1 MNRELIEALDIL
13 EKEKNISKD
22 TLLEAIEQSLIQ
34 ACKNHFGKADN
45 VHVTINPETGDFGVF
60 ADRTV
65 VEAVDDPALEISLLD
80 AQKINTNAEIGDV
93 VKVEIHSRE
102 FGRIA
107 TQNAKNVI
115 LQKIREEERK
125 VLYDQYYGIEKEM
138 VTGIVQRINGRNISI
153 NLGKVDATLAENEQ
167 VKGEVFHPT
176 ERIKVY
182 ILDVKDTPKG
192 PRISVSRTH
201 PGLVK
206 RLFESEVA
214 EVRDGTVEI
223 KAIARE
229 AGSRTKIAVYSK
241 DPDVDPVGACV
252 GINGI
257 RVNAIVNELRGEKI
271 DIINW
276 DENQAILIENALSPA
291 KVIAVL
297 ADPDDKTAL
306 VVVPDNQ
313 LSLAI
318 GKEGQNARLAA
329 RLTGFKID
337 IKNETQAK
345 EAGDA
350 YDYDDDEY
358 YDEDGCYDE
367 DGDYGDDSYYGDEQY
382 AENAEYAEQ
391 GEYTEDIP
399 EVSNPE
405 NGNTDVQEYDDT
417 DGGADEV

>member
-1 MNRELIEALDIL
+1 MSRDLRDALDVL

-45 VHVTINPETGDFGVF
+45 VHVMIDPETCDFSVY

-65 VEAVDDPALEISLLD
+65 VEHVEDPALEISLVD
-80 AQKINTNAEIGDV
+80 AQKTNTNAEIGDV
-93 VKVEIHSRE
+93 MKVEIQSKE

-125 VLYDQYYGIEKEM
+125 VLYDQYYGIEKEV
-138 VTGIVQRINGRNISI
+138 VTGIVQRVMGKNVSI
-153 NLGKVDATLAENEQ
+153 NLGKADAVLTENEQ
-167 VKGEVFHPT
+167 VKGETFQPT
-176 ERIKVY
+176 ERVKVY
-182 ILDVKDTPKG
+182 ILEVKDTPKG
-192 PRISVSRTH
+192 PRILVSRTH

-223 KAIARE
+223 KSIARE
-229 AGSRTKIAVYSK
+229 AGSRTKIAVWSN
-241 DPDVDPVGACV
+241 DPDVDAVGACV
-252 GINGI
+252 GMN
-257 RVNAIVNELRGEKI
+257 NELHGEKI

-276 DENQAILIENALSPA
+276 DENPAILIENALSPA
-291 KVIAVL
+291 KVIAVM
-297 ADPDDKTAL
+297 ADPDEKTAL
-306 VVVPDNQ
+306 VVVPDYQ

-337 IKNETQAK
+337 IKSETQARESGDFYDDYDEEHE
-345 EAGDA
+345 EAEDEMTEEAVSEEIPETEEDTEETETEAEETADGDA
-350 YDYDDDEY
+350 E
-358 YDEDGCYDE
+358 E
-367 DGDYGDDSYYGDEQY
+367 
-382 AENAEYAEQ
+382 
-391 GEYTEDIP
+391 
-399 EVSNPE
+399 
-405 NGNTDVQEYDDT
+405 
-417 DGGADEV
+417 